1 MEGGQT
7 LSFSLSKLKLELL
20 VFQTNSLLNSN
31 VHYLIALKLT
41 NSFIKNNIHYQN
53 LNKYYII
60 SI

>member
-7 LSFSLSKLKLELL
+7 LSLSKLKSELL
-20 VFQTNSLLNSN
+20 VFQANSLLKSN

-41 NSFIKNNIHYQN
+41 NSFMKNNIHYQN

-60 SI
+60 NIEI